1 MNAISLSNS
10 TQTMP
15 RTTST
20 PLIEP
25 ILSINAVDVI
35 HDPNDRRWQ
44 LVHERLVNERLAH
57 KWDRRSTD

>member
-1 MNAISLSNS
+1 MNTISLSNS
-10 TQTMP
+10 TQTMT

-25 ILSINAVDVI
+25 ILAVDVI

-44 LVHERLVNERLAH
+44 LVHERLVNKR
-57 KWDRRSTD
+57 DRRNTD